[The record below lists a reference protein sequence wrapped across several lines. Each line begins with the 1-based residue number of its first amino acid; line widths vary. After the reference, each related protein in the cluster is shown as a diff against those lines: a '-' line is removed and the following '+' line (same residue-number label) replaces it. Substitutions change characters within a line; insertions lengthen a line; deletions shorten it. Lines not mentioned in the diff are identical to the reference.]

1 MSEDVKDRILL
12 LRDEIRR
19 HEYLYYVLAQP
30 EIGDEEFDRLMK
42 QLEDLEEKHPELRA
56 PDSPTQ
62 RVGGQPLEA
71 FASFEHRV
79 PMLSIGNTYSEAE
92 IREFHNRAV
101 KGLGGVEVQY
111 IVQPKV
117 DGVAVSLHY
126 RQGVFERAVTRGDGK
141 TGDDVTQNVKTIH
154 SLPLI
159 LRGEDA
165 PEFLDVRG
173 EIYIPSRAFLKMNE
187 EREEEGEIP
196 FANPRNAAAG
206 TLKLLNPAQTA
217 KRPLDLFIHTIGEI
231 SGKTYT
237 EDFALLKALEKWGLR
252 TVPGCTLESSIEG
265 VIERARE
272 WDVKRRELEFEVD
285 GLVVKVNSYAA
296 RERLGYT
303 SKSPRW
309 AIAYKFAAEEAETA
323 LLAIELGV
331 GRTGAVTPRAILEP
345 VALAG
350 TVIRHA
356 TLHNF
361 EEIKRKDIRVGDR
374 VIIQKGGEIIP
385 KVVRVLAEKRDG
397 SQQPYEPEMK
407 CPSCGGEIVR
417 EGEEVALRCINLSC
431 PDQLK
436 KRIEHF
442 VSRNAMDIEGVGEKL
457 VNVLV
462 EKGLVARLSDL
473 YRLQHEQLASLE
485 RMGDKSAQNT
495 LQGIERSKSRPVDRI
510 LFALGVRHVGSHL
523 ASALMQDRRSLWELK
538 DLSEEALSS
547 INEIGPTIAESIYHF
562 FHQESN
568 LEELKRL
575 EEAGL
580 RFEQEIAEI
589 PAAQT
594 DDSPF
599 AGKTFVLTGTLAK
612 YTREDASEL
621 IRQRGGRTASSVS
634 KSTDFVIAGE
644 KAGSKKSK
652 AEKLG
657 VTILSEEEFDKM
669 IAG

>member
-1 MSEDVKDRILL
+1 MSEDIKDKIIQ
-12 LRDEIRR
+12 LRDDIRR

-30 EIGDEEFDRLMK
+30 EIGDEEFDRLLK
-42 QLEDLEEKHPELRA
+42 QLEDLEEKHPEFRT

-62 RVGGQPLEA
+62 RVGGQPLES
-71 FASFEHRV
+71 FVSFEHRV

-92 IREFHNRAV
+92 IREFHNRTV
-101 KGLGGVEVQY
+101 KGLGGAEVTY
-111 IVQPKV
+111 VVQPKV

-126 RQGVFERAVTRGDGK
+126 RQGRFERAVTRGDGK
-141 TGDDVTQNVKTIH
+141 TGDDVTQNVKTIR

-159 LRGEDA
+159 LRGEDW

-173 EIYIPSRAFLKMNE
+173 EVYIPSHAFLKMNE
-187 EREEEGEIP
+187 EREEEGEMP

-206 TLKLLNPAQTA
+206 TLKLLNPAQTD

-231 SGKTYT
+231 AGKTYA
-237 EDFALLKALEKWGLR
+237 EDFALLQALETWGLR
-252 TVPGCTLESSIEG
+252 TVPGCTLELGVEG
-265 VIERARE
+265 VIERARQ
-272 WDVKRRELEFEVD
+272 WDIKRRELEFEVD

-309 AIAYKFAAEEAETA
+309 AIAYKFAAEEAETT

-345 VALAG
+345 APLAG

-397 SQQPYEPEMK
+397 SQKPYELETK
-407 CPSCGGEIVR
+407 CPSCGGGIVR
-417 EGEEVALRCINLSC
+417 EREEVAFRCINLSC

-485 RMGDKSAQNT
+485 RMGDKSARNT
-495 LQGIERSKSRPVDRI
+495 CSGIERSKSRPVDRI

-523 ASALMQDRRSLWELK
+523 ASVLMQNRKSLWELK

-547 INEIGPTIAESIYHF
+547 IDEIGPTVAESIYHF
-562 FHQESN
+562 FHRESN

-580 RFEQEIAEI
+580 RFEQEIAAP
-589 PAAQT
+589 PAAN
-594 DDSPF
+594 SPF

-612 YTREDASEL
+612 YTREEASEL
-621 IRQRGGRTASSVS
+621 IRQRGGRATSSVS
-634 KSTDFVIAGE
+634 ASTDFVIAGE

-657 VTILSEEEFDKM
+657 VTILSEEELEKM
-669 IAG
+669 IGR